1 MASSSFYSG
10 TGVTPDNTDVD
21 PVAPSNITAIEDSK
35 NAAALS
41 AAAAAASALV
51 AEGHENAITG
61 LSVITGSVGSSVD
74 YNSSTGVLS
83 VPPGATGPTGPQGPQ
98 GPVGPTGADSTVAG
112 PAGPTGPQGPVGPTG
127 ATGATGADSTV
138 AGPTGPTGPQGATG
152 ATGPQGPQG
161 PQGDTGPQGATGPQ
175 GPAGSGTGD
184 LLAASNLSD
193 LADAATARVNL
204 GIDTNFYSKTQSD
217 VRFAAA
223 DDALALAIA
232 LG

>member
-10 TGVTPDNTDVD
+10 SSQDATNVN
-21 PVAPSNITAIEDSK
+21 AIEDSK
-35 NAAALS
+35 NSAALS

-112 PAGPTGPQGPVGPTG
+112 PVGPTGPQGPVGPTG

>member
-10 TGVTPDNTDVD
+10 SSQDATNVNAV
-21 PVAPSNITAIEDSK
+21 EDSK

-83 VPPGATGPTGPQGPQ
+83 VPPGPTGATGPQGPQ
-98 GPVGPTGADSTVAG
+98 GPTGPTGADSTVAG
-112 PAGPTGPQGPVGPTG
+112 PVGPTGPTGPQGPVGPTG
-127 ATGATGADSTV
+127 ATGADSTV
-138 AGPTGPTGPQGATG
+138 AGPVGPTGPQGPQG

-161 PQGDTGPQGATGPQ
+161 DTGLQGPTGATGPQ

-184 LLAASNLSD
+184 LIATNNLSD
-193 LADAATARVNL
+193 LADAATARANL

-217 VRFAAA
+217 ARFAGA